1 MIPDKEMLEMLLADV
16 ETLQS
21 HITKSAKIKEDL
33 RNRLHK
39 ALKKNLLMEILLT
52 MDLPRDRIVFLKS
65 NALWLLRNIQINNPN
80 HPELDR
86 AKRLL
91 KEFVET
97 EGAAE

>member
-1 MIPDKEMLEMLLADV
+1 MIPDGDMIEMLLADV
-16 ETLQS
+16 EALQA

-39 ALKKNLLMEILLT
+39 AMKKILLMEILLT
-52 MDLPRDRIVFLKS
+52 MDVPRDRIVLSKPNVF
-65 NALWLLRNIQINNPN
+65 WLLRNIQINNPD
-80 HPELDR
+80 HSELDR

-91 KEFVET
+91 KELVET

>member
-1 MIPDKEMLEMLLADV
+1 MIPDGDMIDMLMEDIK
-16 ETLQS
+16 TLQHLS
-21 HITKSAKIKEDL
+21 TVGAKMREDM

-52 MDLPRDRIVFLKS
+52 MDLPRDRIVLSKS
-65 NALWLLRNIQINNPN
+65 NVFWLLRNIQINNPD